1 MTETSS
7 YSYPQQL
14 VGEGWLRRFDMYVP
28 EDLADTLQ
36 YLDDHQSGVQLI
48 ANGSDLINRIQ
59 RRQLDAKV
67 LVDLSG
73 LREFS
78 YVKREGNAIRIGAL
92 TTISD
97 LIASPVID
105 SRHEVFREVA
115 AKFGGPSIT
124 NVATVGGNICA
135 ASSSEDLLPVL
146 LVLEAQVR
154 LRSKQGERVVQ
165 LEDFLKG
172 KRQIDLKPNEILA
185 ETMFQAIDD
194 RSACAFEK
202 LGMRNSL
209 IIAFVNCAVY
219 LEIEKNTKYVGD
231 IRIGFNRIAGK
242 IPGRAKRTEEALR
255 GKVLSEET
263 VRNAST
269 TLMNELKLSTDFRVS
284 AEYRSDVAGVV
295 FKRALDRCSE
305 RLLGGKSI
313 V

>member
-1 MTETSS
+1 M
-7 YSYPQQL
+7 
-14 VGEGWLRRFDMYVP
+14 RRFDLYVP
-28 EDLADTLQ
+28 EDLEDTLQ
-36 YLDDHQSGVQLI
+36 YLDSHQSGIQLI

-73 LREFS
+73 LTEFN
-78 YVKREGNAIRIGAL
+78 YVKREGPIVKIGAL

-146 LVLEAQVR
+146 LVLDAQVR
-154 LRSKQGERVVQ
+154 LRSKQGERVMR

-172 KRQIDLKPNEILA
+172 KRQIDLKSNEILV
-185 ETMFQAIDD
+185 ETMFPAIDD
-194 RSACAFEK
+194 ESACAFEK

-209 IIAFVNCAVY
+209 IIAFVNSAVY
-219 LEIEKNTKYVGD
+219 LKLDKNTKRVEE
-231 IRIGFNRIAGK
+231 IRIGFNRVAGK
-242 IPGRAKRTEEALR
+242 IPGRAKRTEEEMR
-255 GKVLSEET
+255 GKVLTEET
-263 VRNAST
+263 VGNAVSR
-269 TLMNELKLSTDFRVS
+269 LGSELKLGSDFRVS
-284 AEYRSDVAGVV
+284 AEYRSDVDAVL
-295 FKRALDRCSE
+295 FKRALSRCAE
-305 RLLGGKSI
+305 NLLGETVI